1 MLVGFDVTRWIGA
14 HVNVGAKRRKVGL
27 KFGFLVVI
35 SRKMSVLNLNY
46 DVPRHRNC
54 VAGHQRSGRRE
65 SNPPLQLGK
74 LPFYR

>member
-1 MLVGFDVTRWIGA
+1 M
-14 HVNVGAKRRKVGL
+14 GL

-54 VAGHQRSGRRE
+54 VAGHQRMFSDPFGYKE
-65 SNPPLQLGK
+65 LGGCS
-74 LPFYR
+74 